1 MRSGR
6 VTEEQCCLPFRTL
19 RWLVWLSHTGT
30 STFISRLPFWW
41 RWDSYGLLILSSGW
55 FALKVLCFP
64 QSYLW
69 SNILCIVISLQ
80 GGKVAEVAARS
91 WRSFN
96 AEHVSLIQIHDHI
109 SYMALQ
115 LWVRCLFSLCHISLN
130 VILHAC
136 THTLQHH
143 VRWAC
148 ARSHTL
154 VLTLTSLQQRDSSK
168 NSLHRDA
175 ACPHAQ
181 SQPLKTTQIHTNR
194 VHTAALLL
202 SSPAAVLR
210 NEQRRSDACSWAIM
224 SSAVAR
230 SANLPMVQL

>member
-1 MRSGR
+1 MKSGR
-6 VTEEQCCLPFRTL
+6 VTEEQCCLPFRPL

-41 RWDSYGLLILSSGW
+41 RWESYGLLILSSGW
-55 FALKVLCFP
+55 FALNVPCFP

-80 GGKVAEVAARS
+80 GGKVAEVVACS

-154 VLTLTSLQQRDSSK
+154 ALVLTSLQQRDSSK
-168 NSLHRDA
+168 TAYTEMRFAHMRNHSLLKPHRYT
-175 ACPHAQ
+175 
-181 SQPLKTTQIHTNR
+181 LIEFT
-194 VHTAALLL
+194 ALLL